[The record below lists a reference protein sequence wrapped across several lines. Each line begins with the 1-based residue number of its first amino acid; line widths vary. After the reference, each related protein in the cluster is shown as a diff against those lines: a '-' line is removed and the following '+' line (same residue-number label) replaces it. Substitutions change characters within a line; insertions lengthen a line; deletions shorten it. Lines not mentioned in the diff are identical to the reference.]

1 LTTVFAETGGLPLA
15 KRHPVRQAYR
25 LVELQR
31 WRAYRNIPLTLKP
44 AHFPVNPELAD
55 RIALAIAVDG
65 GPVAAYSLAV
75 FQALWSDELDI
86 AQESVHRAILERLGL
101 NADATLDQASEK
113 VIVERYMANQ
123 AEAIETGVFGSPSY
137 VLNGEVF
144 WGQDRLDLLDAALA
158 EGARR
163 FPRRNADVPG
173 AGRRAFA
180 TTGADSCIKSKI
192 LRWIRPCR
200 PGTRTA
206 EHMENLVMRPLAT
219 ALAAAGLAV
228 SLATGVLAQ
237 SEDAGTDR
245 DRRPRKTAICSP
257 RPARRSCV
265 STGKAAGS
273 PNVAVAARPGAASPC
288 RMRSWRWSRRFRG

>member
-1 LTTVFAETGGLPLA
+1 MQRIIDYYYTHASPWAYLGHEAFLTLADRREYAVRFRPVSLTTVFAETGGLPLA

-55 RIALAIAVDG
+55 RIALAVAVDG

-101 NADATLDQASEK
+101 NADTTLDQASEK

-144 WGQDRLDLLDAALA
+144 WGQDRLELLDAALA
-158 EGARR
+158 EG
-163 FPRRNADVPG
+163 
-173 AGRRAFA
+173 RAPFSA
-180 TTGADSCIKSKI
+180 
-192 LRWIRPCR
+192 P
-200 PGTRTA
+200 
-206 EHMENLVMRPLAT
+206 
-219 ALAAAGLAV
+219 
-228 SLATGVLAQ
+228 
-237 SEDAGTDR
+237 
-245 DRRPRKTAICSP
+245 
-257 RPARRSCV
+257 
-265 STGKAAGS
+265 
-273 PNVAVAARPGAASPC
+273 
-288 RMRSWRWSRRFRG
+288 